1 MGEQKSNSMR
11 RVKIKADTT
20 LQYLQ
25 VFNGIFELTDKEMV
39 VLAKFIDLGEKD
51 DVCSINTKKLVA
63 DMLDIEDYNTLN
75 NYVKRLKDK
84 GVLLKSKNKYSVIP
98 YLLPENNVVIQI
110 TKSND

>member
-1 MGEQKSNSMR
+1 MR

-39 VLAKFIDLGEKD
+39 VLAKFIDLGEKN

>member
-39 VLAKFIDLGEKD
+39 VLAKFIDLGEKN